1 MASVSPVG
9 QIRTEVWV
17 PPDKSIS
24 HRAFIF
30 NAIAT
35 GRAVIESP
43 LDSADVRST
52 VNCLRALGAEIAWPE
67 GTAEATVDGHGLHG
81 LEEAEDV
88 LDCGNSGTTMRLL
101 AGLLAAQPMLSILT
115 GDESLRSRDMSR
127 IVSPLRQ
134 LGAAIQARKG
144 DTRAPLVIRGGGLQG
159 MTYETPMA
167 SAQVKSA
174 LLLAGLYAPGGMAVR
189 EPNRSRDH
197 TERMLAA
204 MGATVRT
211 AGTMV
216 AVEPCAK
223 LSALSLRVPGD
234 ISSAAPWL
242 VLGACHP
249 DAEIVIRGVNV
260 NPTRTGLLDILESMG
275 GRFELLEERDVG
287 GEPVAD
293 IAVRSSA
300 LHATTVSGALIP
312 RAIDELPL
320 VALLGCFA
328 EGETVVRDAAELV
341 VKETNRV
348 AAVARVLGR
357 FGATVSPRNDGF
369 VVRGRQALHG
379 ANADAGG
386 DHRIGML
393 AGIAGLLATGGE
405 TRVSNDAVDV
415 SYPSF
420 WEDVRLAAGQRG
432 T

>member
-357 FGATVSPRNDGF
+357 FGATVSPRDDGF